1 MKILQILPELHSG
14 GVERGTLELARYLTE
29 NGHESVVVSNGG
41 PMVSQLEDEGS
52 HHIKLPVHKK
62 HLISLKQVFTLRE
75 LFLKE
80 AYDVIHLR
88 SRMPAWLAFIAC
100 KLIPKASRPKIVTT
114 FHGFYSIN
122 RYSAIMAKGD
132 HVICVSES
140 VKKYVLKHFPDQIKG
155 PLTVIHR
162 GIDPDFFQYGFKP
175 DSDWVNNWHET
186 HKNLD
191 KKFLVTLPGRITSWK
206 GHIDFVEIIKLLK
219 GDGIPVHGLI
229 IGDTHSSKSRYYS
242 KILELVRN
250 LELEEDFTFLGHRRD
265 VREVMAISDL
275 VVSCSKVPE
284 AFGRVSLEALG
295 IGKPIFAYA
304 HGGVEEQLNVLFPEG
319 KIAPNNKTSM
329 RIKIREFYLA
339 SVKAKPLRNTKFT
352 LEKTNSSVLKIY
364 KKTLNE
370 KYESKAN

>member
-1 MKILQILPELHSG
+1 
-14 GVERGTLELARYLTE
+14 
-29 NGHESVVVSNGG
+29 
-41 PMVSQLEDEGS
+41 
-52 HHIKLPVHKK
+52 
-62 HLISLKQVFTLRE
+62 
-75 LFLKE
+75 
-80 AYDVIHLR
+80 
-88 SRMPAWLAFIAC
+88 
-100 KLIPKASRPKIVTT
+100 
-114 FHGFYSIN
+114 
-122 RYSAIMAKGD
+122 
-132 HVICVSES
+132 
-140 VKKYVLKHFPDQIKG
+140 
-155 PLTVIHR
+155 
-162 GIDPDFFQYGFKP
+162 
-175 DSDWVNNWHET
+175 
-186 HKNLD
+186 
-191 KKFLVTLPGRITSWK
+191 
-206 GHIDFVEIIKLLK
+206 LK